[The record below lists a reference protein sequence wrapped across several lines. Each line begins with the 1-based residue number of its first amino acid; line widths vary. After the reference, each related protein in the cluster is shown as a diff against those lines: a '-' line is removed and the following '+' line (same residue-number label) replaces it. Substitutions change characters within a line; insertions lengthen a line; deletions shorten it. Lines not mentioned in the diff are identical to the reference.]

1 MSEPNNSRE
10 DCPSDP
16 KAWTWEHIDLA
27 LHSIKTIEEENERDK
42 ATAEKA
48 IRIVRES
55 FQKTKKANEAEISS
69 RAGDIRKA
77 FKHLKKDLG
86 DARSRE
92 LPWGTVGTREIVSVK
107 LGRGVD
113 EQDAVRRA
121 ESAGLYDVIKVEK
134 RLLKEALKAKGA
146 QALELVGCH
155 LARQDRFFYETK
167 RGVSRPVRKSAR

>member
-1 MSEPNNSRE
+1 MSEPTDPRE

-16 KAWTWEHIDLA
+16 KEWSWEHIDLA
-27 LHSIKTIEEENERDK
+27 LHSIKIIEEEIERDK
-42 ATAEKA
+42 ANAEES
-48 IRIVRES
+48 IRRIREAYETVR
-55 FQKTKKANEAEISS
+55 KTNQMRISS
-69 RAGDIRKA
+69 YASAVRAAYKR
-77 FKHLKKDLG
+77 LKKDLG
-86 DARSRE
+86 EARSRE

-113 EQDAVRRA
+113 EQDAIRRA

-155 LARQDRFFYETK
+155 LARQDRFFYETR